1 MKKLIYIF
9 WILIIGLSSC
19 KDDDPAVFEKTADE
33 RVSEAIASLKDDLTS
48 PPSGWKLKYRPESES
63 GSFYVFMKFNEDNTV
78 NIRSDLGVNDGEY
91 FDQTI
96 TYRIDN
102 SLGLELIM
110 ENYSFFSFLFE
121 QDGATFGAE
130 FEFNYVNKTPDDAL
144 VFSSKTDLA
153 NPTILLFEEATSSEA
168 VELLGTAVSQNLN
181 TMAADLD
188 NLTPSI
194 KLTYVNKDLLF
205 FISLNTFRRTIDFT
219 IAARKTNNQVTQN
232 VNFSSPYIIKGDSV
246 VFDTPLS
253 GTYLGNNIKIKGM
266 KLNSLSDI
274 EFNVCPEPIPAHSY
288 SGVTS
293 ANDAITLETSLLDI
307 NGAGFA
313 TLSDFYVAPLGNI
326 INNGTSAAAD
336 IAADITG
343 AQAMQLYYN
352 YDLGGAP
359 FYGIGFYISNA
370 DGTTTFAL
378 WEFTPVLTENK
389 ITFNFAPEISV
400 FGNTETDANL
410 DNVSI
415 YLDAL
420 TEGDNTYVFEYSDN
434 LYEFF
439 NPCTGWS
446 FVFVNVNQ

>member
-1 MKKLIYIF
+1 MKKLTYIF
-9 WILIIGLSSC
+9 WILIIGFSSC
-19 KDDDPAVFEKTADE
+19 KDDDNAVFEKTADE

-78 NIRSDLGVNDGEY
+78 NIRSDLGVNDGEF

-194 KLTYVNKDLLF
+194 KLTYVNKDLSF
-205 FISLNTFRRTIDFT
+205 FISLNTFRRTINFT
-219 IAARKTNNQVTQN
+219 MAARKTNTQVTQN

-246 VFDTPLS
+246 VFDTPLT

-266 KLNSLSDI
+266 KLNALSDI

-352 YDLGGAP
+352 YDLGGTP

-378 WEFTPVLTENK
+378 WEFTPVLTGNK